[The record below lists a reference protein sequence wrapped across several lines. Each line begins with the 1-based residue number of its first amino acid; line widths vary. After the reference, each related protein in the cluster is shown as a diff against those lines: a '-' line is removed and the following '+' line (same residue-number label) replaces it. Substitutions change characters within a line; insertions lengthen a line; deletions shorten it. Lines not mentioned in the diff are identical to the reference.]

1 MIQWFLSRSQR
12 HQSYIHMVSYFNHF
26 HLQEGVTFCI
36 NELHVSFA
44 EMMFWKKSLDVN
56 CFSDYQDGLQT
67 DESRHQVKRKVH
79 MCWYIRG
86 RKNTVEVCSCGEH
99 SIWKHSQV
107 IIMQQSIST
116 VFIWLDILTITEIKH
131 QSNRYIILQLIQ
143 IYNITAYT
151 ITDTVNIQQQS
162 VSDTH
167 CPQSVLYR
175 GTGIKDRIVHAITV
189 NKEWW
194 VNNQAAI

>member
-1 MIQWFLSRSQR
+1 MCIGPGFTIWAYKKYWHFLIQWFLSRSQR
-12 HQSYIHMVSYFNHF
+12 HQSYFHLVSYFNHF

-36 NELHVSFA
+36 KELHVSFA
-44 EMMFWKKSLDVN
+44 EMMYRKKSWDVN

-151 ITDTVNIQQQS
+151 ITDTVNI
-162 VSDTH
+162 
-167 CPQSVLYR
+167 
-175 GTGIKDRIVHAITV
+175 
-189 NKEWW
+189 
-194 VNNQAAI
+194 

>member
-1 MIQWFLSRSQR
+1 MKLFQWLSRWFTNRWSQTPGEKESSHVLIYKGEEKYSR
-12 HQSYIHMVSYFNHF
+12 
-26 HLQEGVTFCI
+26 GVF
-36 NELHVSFA
+36 
-44 EMMFWKKSLDVN
+44 M
-56 CFSDYQDGLQT
+56 Y
-67 DESRHQVKRKVH
+67 
-79 MCWYIRG
+79 
-86 RKNTVEVCSCGEH
+86 GEH
-99 SIWKHSQV
+99 SISKHSQV
-107 IIMQQSIST
+107 IIMQHSIST

-175 GTGIKDRIVHAITV
+175 GAGIKDRIVHAITV

>member
-1 MIQWFLSRSQR
+1 MYWSRVYDLSIQKILTFLIQWFLSRSQR
-12 HQSYIHMVSYFNHF
+12 HQSYFHLLSFFNHF

-44 EMMFWKKSLDVN
+44 EMMYRKKSWDVN

-79 MCWYIRG
+79 VLIYKGEEKYSRG
-86 RKNTVEVCSCGEH
+86 VFMWWTFNMKT
-99 SIWKHSQV
+99 QV

-151 ITDTVNIQQQS
+151 ITDTVNI
-162 VSDTH
+162 
-167 CPQSVLYR
+167 
-175 GTGIKDRIVHAITV
+175 
-189 NKEWW
+189 
-194 VNNQAAI
+194 

>member
-1 MIQWFLSRSQR
+1 MYWSRVYDLSIQKILTFLIQWFL
-12 HQSYIHMVSYFNHF
+12 IDLKDTNHIF
-26 HLQEGVTFCI
+26 IWLVILTISTFRRVWLFVLTNFMFLLQIWCI
-36 NELHVSFA
+36 E
-44 EMMFWKKSLDVN
+44 KKSWDVN

-67 DESRHQVKRKVH
+67 DESRHQVKGKVH

-151 ITDTVNIQQQS
+151 ITDTVNI
-162 VSDTH
+162 
-167 CPQSVLYR
+167 
-175 GTGIKDRIVHAITV
+175 
-189 NKEWW
+189 
-194 VNNQAAI
+194 

>member
-1 MIQWFLSRSQR
+1 MYWSRVYDLSIQKILTFLIQWFLSRSQR
-12 HQSYIHMVSYFNHF
+12 HQSYFHLVSYFNHF
-26 HLQEGVTFCI
+26 QLFVLTNFMFLLQRWCFE
-36 NELHVSFA
+36 
-44 EMMFWKKSLDVN
+44 KKSLDVN

-151 ITDTVNIQQQS
+151 ITDTVNI
-162 VSDTH
+162 
-167 CPQSVLYR
+167 
-175 GTGIKDRIVHAITV
+175 
-189 NKEWW
+189 
-194 VNNQAAI
+194 

>member
-1 MIQWFLSRSQR
+1 MWLFVLTNFMFLVQRWCIEKKLGCELFQWLSRWFTNRWIQTPG
-12 HQSYIHMVSYFNHF
+12 
-26 HLQEGVTFCI
+26 E
-36 NELHVSFA
+36 
-44 EMMFWKKSLDVN
+44 KKSSHVLI
-56 CFSDYQDGLQT
+56 Y
-67 DESRHQVKRKVH
+67 K
-79 MCWYIRG
+79 
-86 RKNTVEVCSCGEH
+86 GEEKY
-99 SIWKHSQV
+99 STQV
-107 IIMQQSIST
+107 IIMQHSIST

>member
-1 MIQWFLSRSQR
+1 MFLLQR
-12 HQSYIHMVSYFNHF
+12 WCIEKKVGMWIVSVIIKMVYKRMNPD
-26 HLQEGVTFCI
+26 TR
-36 NELHVSFA
+36 
-44 EMMFWKKSLDVN
+44 WKEK
-56 CFSDYQDGLQT
+56 FT
-67 DESRHQVKRKVH
+67 
-79 MCWYIRG
+79 CWYIRG

-107 IIMQQSIST
+107 IIMQHSIST

-151 ITDTVNIQQQS
+151 ITDTVNIQQRS

>member
-1 MIQWFLSRSQR
+1 MYWSRVYDLSIQKILTFLIQWFLSRSQR
-12 HQSYIHMVSYFNHF
+12 RQSYFHLVSYFNHF

-36 NELHVSFA
+36 NELHVSCA
-44 EMMFWKKSLDVN
+44 EMMYRKKVGMWIVSVIIKMVYKRMNPDTRWKEK
-56 CFSDYQDGLQT
+56 FT
-67 DESRHQVKRKVH
+67 
-79 MCWYIRG
+79 CWYIRG

-107 IIMQQSIST
+107 IIMQHSIST

-151 ITDTVNIQQQS
+151 ITDTVNI
-162 VSDTH
+162 
-167 CPQSVLYR
+167 
-175 GTGIKDRIVHAITV
+175 
-189 NKEWW
+189 
-194 VNNQAAI
+194 

>member
-1 MIQWFLSRSQR
+1 MYWSRVYDLSIQKILTFLIQWFLSRSQR
-12 HQSYIHMVSYFNHF
+12 YQSYIHMVSYFNHF

-36 NELHVSFA
+36 NELHFSFA
-44 EMMFWKKSLDVN
+44 EMMYRKKSWDVN

-107 IIMQQSIST
+107 NYYYATEYFYCIYLIRYFDYHRNKASI
-116 VFIWLDILTITEIKH
+116 E
-131 QSNRYIILQLIQ
+131 Q

-151 ITDTVNIQQQS
+151 DI
-162 VSDTH
+162 
-167 CPQSVLYR
+167 
-175 GTGIKDRIVHAITV
+175 
-189 NKEWW
+189 
-194 VNNQAAI
+194 